1 MVKPTGDEN
10 NKNHQLSVTA
20 FACKTKFSDLT
31 LKEMY
36 GSIKE
41 NSHSYLE
48 SERVKPALK
57 AAVDNR
63 LR

>member
-1 MVKPTGDEN
+1 MVKQTGDEN

-20 FACKTKFSDLT
+20 LACKTKFSDLT
-31 LKEMY
+31 LEMY

-48 SERVKPALK
+48 SERPG
-57 AAVDNR
+57 
-63 LR
+63 